1 MKKTFMILLS
11 LLLTASLMSAAG
23 CRSRLKE
30 GIERDRKRYIV
41 NEFSL
46 EDAYSEEEGFH
57 YPGVPWGTGIASLQ
71 ELLGVTISDVAGY
84 GENGVLFY
92 NADQLRTKVLG
103 RTSDGASIG
112 CVKDTLYMISHV
124 FDSGSDETA
133 SISQKDLRDQYLEK
147 VKEAFGEPD
156 RHEETERVI
165 SEVTNY
171 YDVWYWD
178 AETADGKKT
187 EFQLASSSILKGG
200 DPSYISIGVVWLL
213 DDVLPTENAEE
224 TEEE

>member
-92 NADQLRTKVLG
+92 NADQLRTKVLARG
-103 RTSDGASIG
+103 LSRVEAGNPGFPRLVQVTS
-112 CVKDTLYMISHV
+112 
-124 FDSGSDETA
+124 
-133 SISQKDLRDQYLEK
+133 
-147 VKEAFGEPD
+147 
-156 RHEETERVI
+156 
-165 SEVTNY
+165 
-171 YDVWYWD
+171 
-178 AETADGKKT
+178 
-187 EFQLASSSILKGG
+187 GG
-200 DPSYISIGVVWLL
+200 FSWWL
-213 DDVLPTENAEE
+213 
-224 TEEE
+224 